1 MGALQNTEVN
11 SANFKLF
18 LARFISMPQRRRFV
32 CFSTFFCSRSSIR
45 GWFFKLFPLQMA
57 FFPVRRHQN
66 DWLYLPIIF
75 ISQFV
80 TWSPELI
87 CAPSSIGWALVTSF
101 DNLEF
106 FPYRQNVCWGT
117 SIKRKEDSLVLQQ
130 QKFLAF
136 ILSLGRS
143 HAINYLGARNNWSWR
158 RADQ

>member
-57 FFPVRRHQN
+57 FFAVRRHQN

-75 ISQFV
+75 ILQFV

-106 FPYRQNVCWGT
+106 FPYRQNVCWGDFNQEKGRFFIT
-117 SIKRKEDSLVLQQ
+117 SAAKIFGFYFFPREVASSKLFWS
-130 QKFLAF
+130 QK
-136 ILSLGRS
+136 
-143 HAINYLGARNNWSWR
+143 
-158 RADQ
+158 